1 MKRAFMKSKVLKTLL
16 LALTSAALLASCGD
30 KKKEAPAAEQASTE
44 TEAKAAGEP
53 EAAGIGFDKEEL
65 NAFFNQ
71 YFSLK
76 ESLVASDPAR
86 AQEIARGMGEIGL
99 EGMPEVSKSIAA
111 LAASDNLG
119 EQRAIF
125 FMLSKAMVPHLES
138 HLNSGEIYQQY
149 CPMAFENT
157 GAFWFSDSEEILNPY
172 FGDAMLRCGKVE
184 KTFGAL

>member
-1 MKRAFMKSKVLKTLL
+1 MKSKELKTLL
-16 LALTSAALLASCGD
+16 LAITGTVLLASCGE
-30 KKKEAPAAEQASTE
+30 KKKEAPVAQPASTE
-44 TEAKAAGEP
+44 TESTAASTP

-65 NAFFNQ
+65 NTLFDQ
-71 YFSLK
+71 YLSLR

-86 AQEIARGMGEIGL
+86 AQEIARAMGEISL

-111 LAASDNLG
+111 LSESDQLG

-125 FMLSKAMVPHLES
+125 FMLNRAMVPHLES
-138 HLNSGEIYQQY
+138 HLNSGEIYQQF

-184 KTFGAL
+184 KTFEAL

>member
-1 MKRAFMKSKVLKTLL
+1 MTSKDLKNLL
-16 LALTSAALLASCGD
+16 LAIAGTALLASCGE
-30 KKKEAPAAEQASTE
+30 KKKEAPAAEETSTVSEAAATSTSE
-44 TEAKAAGEP
+44 T
-53 EAAGIGFDKEEL
+53 AGIGFDNEEL
-65 NAFFNQ
+65 NSFFNQ
-71 YFSLK
+71 YLSLQA
-76 ESLVASDPAR
+76 SLVASDPAR
-86 AQEIARGMGEIGL
+86 AQEIAREMGGISL

-111 LAASDNLG
+111 LAGSDHLG

-125 FMLSKAMVPHLES
+125 FALSKSMVPHLES

-184 KTFGAL
+184 KTYGAL